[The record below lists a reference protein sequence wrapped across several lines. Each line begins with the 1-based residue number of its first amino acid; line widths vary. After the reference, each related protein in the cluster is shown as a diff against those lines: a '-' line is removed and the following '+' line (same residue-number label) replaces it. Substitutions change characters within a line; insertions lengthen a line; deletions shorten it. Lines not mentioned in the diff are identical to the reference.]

1 MNFHFVLCKLPL
13 VQLLLVL
20 QLLLGS
26 VSLLSQLVVL
36 LVAIGKSLQQDESYE
51 KFFFQR
57 KCIFSFH
64 LLQTRES
71 PFTAVRLTLHLEMS
85 VRT

>member
-1 MNFHFVLCKLPL
+1 MNFHFVLCELPL

-36 LVAIGKSLQQDESYE
+36 LVAIGKSLQQDELYE
-51 KFFFQR
+51 KFFRENAF
-57 KCIFSFH
+57 FSFH

>member
-1 MNFHFVLCKLPL
+1 M
-13 VQLLLVL
+13 QLLLVL

-51 KFFFQR
+51 KNR

-64 LLQTRES
+64 LL
-71 PFTAVRLTLHLEMS
+71 
-85 VRT
+85 